1 MTIRTRNDHR
11 HTPLRWLAYRL
22 NAAVLLAILLP
33 SAVAVAQDGGTMMR
47 IERLQIEHRDPSSV
61 REALVPLLSGQ
72 ESIGVIGDW
81 LVVAATDGTRN
92 RIRERLDGL
101 DTPIR
106 RLDLT
111 LSLTIPAETGD
122 ADTDAESVAEPDTSD
137 RELTL
142 EPGQTVTLDL
152 PASFA
157 ATDDAV
163 NEEEAAPQISLRVVV
178 ENRQMYLEYAFH
190 PADEPVTPATGTRTA
205 LQSDDWQALT
215 DVIDIRVRPQF

>member
-1 MTIRTRNDHR
+1 MTIRTRNDHQ
-11 HTPLRWLAYRL
+11 HTPLHWLASRL
-22 NAAVLLAILLP
+22 NAVVLLAILLP
-33 SAVAVAQDGGTMMR
+33 PAAAVAQGGGTMMR

-92 RIRERLDGL
+92 RIRERLDEL

-111 LSLTIPAETGD
+111 LSLTIPGETGD
-122 ADTDAESVAEPDTSD
+122 TGSDADQIAEPDTID
-137 RELTL
+137 RELTV

-152 PASFA
+152 PASA
-157 ATDDAV
+157 AVADD
-163 NEEEAAPQISLRVVV
+163 EDEEAERQISLRVVV

-190 PADEPVTPATGTRTA
+190 PADEPVTLATGMRTA

-215 DVIDIRVRPQF
+215 DVIDIRVRPQY